1 MFWELLET
9 NKIWVA
15 NLGGINLGATNY
27 VWKLETFQEVETL
40 IFLYVSP
47 EILL

>member
-1 MFWELLET
+1 MFWEPLET

-15 NLGGINLGATNY
+15 NLGRINLGATNY
-27 VWKLETFQEVETL
+27 VWKLETFQQVETF
-40 IFLYVSP
+40 FLYVSP